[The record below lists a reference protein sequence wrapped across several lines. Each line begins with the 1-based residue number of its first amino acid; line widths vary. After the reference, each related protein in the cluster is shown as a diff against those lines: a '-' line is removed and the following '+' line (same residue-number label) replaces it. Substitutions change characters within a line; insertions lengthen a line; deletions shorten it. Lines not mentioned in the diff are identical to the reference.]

1 MPQGL
6 SIYKEPSIGNRDS
19 KCLEICH
26 KKLQA
31 FSLTLTLEVMRFC
44 DKTTGNVPDGIEKA

>member
-31 FSLTLTLEVMRFC
+31 FSLTLMLDVMIFC
-44 DKTTGNVPDGIEKA
+44 DKSTGNVSDGIEKA

>member
-1 MPQGL
+1 MPQGW

-19 KCLEICH
+19 KCLEIWH

-31 FSLTLTLEVMRFC
+31 FSLTLMLDVMRFC
-44 DKTTGNVPDGIEKA
+44 DKTTGNVPEGIEKT